1 MKLGKRL
8 SVAAVTLSLLGVALA
23 GCSSG
28 KAAAATSDKWSTV
41 VKTAKKEGIVKS
53 VGMPDTWANWIGSWN
68 DIKAKYG
75 LSHKDTD
82 MSSAQ
87 ELQNFKNVQGKKA
100 SDIGDIGINVGPT
113 ATKKNLLMPYKSQYW
128 DKIPTWAKDKKGYW
142 AAGYTGTIAFITDTK
157 NVKATD
163 APKSWADLAK
173 GNYKVSVGDVATEA
187 QAQYAVL
194 AAAHAKGGSETDVK
208 PGINFFADLHKKDRL
223 STVDTSIDN
232 FKKGEQQVAVVWDFN
247 ALNYRKLIGGD
258 KDRFKISIPTD
269 GTVTSGYAEVLNKKA
284 AHPAAAKLARSFIL
298 SDQGQIN
305 LAKGFARPIR
315 SDVKLPDSV
324 KSQLLPDSDYKNV
337 YHVKNNDKWNTTT
350 VKLAQMW
357 QSDVMGKK

>member
-1 MKLGKRL
+1 M
-8 SVAAVTLSLLGVALA
+8 
-23 GCSSG
+23 
-28 KAAAATSDKWSTV
+28 
-41 VKTAKKEGIVKS
+41 
-53 VGMPDTWANWIGSWN
+53 
-68 DIKAKYG
+68 
-75 LSHKDTD
+75 
-82 MSSAQ
+82 
-87 ELQNFKNVQGKKA
+87 
-100 SDIGDIGINVGPT
+100 
-113 ATKKNLLMPYKSQYW
+113 
-128 DKIPTWAKDKKGYW
+128 
-142 AAGYTGTIAFITDTK
+142 
-157 NVKATD
+157 
-163 APKSWADLAK
+163 
-173 GNYKVSVGDVATEA
+173 
-187 QAQYAVL
+187 
-194 AAAHAKGGSETDVK
+194 
-208 PGINFFADLHKKDRL
+208 
-223 STVDTSIDN
+223 
-232 FKKGEQQVAVVWDFN
+232 
-247 ALNYRKLIGGD
+247 NYRKLIGGD